1 MIKVNSAKIIKVN
14 FGNVLKIID
23 NTSIG
28 YSKFGEAYFS
38 FINYNKIKGW
48 KRHSK
53 MKMNL
58 VVPFGKVQFVFYN
71 HISRKFKKVTIGET
85 NYKRITV
92 EPGIWFAFKG
102 IGEPFSLLN
111 NIADIHHDA
120 KEVERISLGEFKY
133 YPKKI

>member
-1 MIKVNSAKIIKVN
+1 MIKVNSPKIIKVN

-23 NTSIG
+23 NKSPG
-28 YSKFGEAYFS
+28 YSRFGEAYFS

-48 KRHSK
+48 KKHTK

-71 HISRKFKKVTIGET
+71 HINQKFKKVTIGET

-102 IGEPFSLLN
+102 LSKKKNIILN
-111 NIADIHHDA
+111 ISNIKHSPNESESIEL
-120 KEVERISLGEFKY
+120 KSIY
-133 YPKKI
+133 YNWGS

>member
-14 FGNVLKIID
+14 FGNVLKIMD
-23 NTSIG
+23 NKSTG
-28 YSKFGEAYFS
+28 YSRFGEAYFS

-53 MKMNL
+53 MRMNL

-71 HISRKFKKVTIGET
+71 HISRKKFVTIGKT

-102 IGEPFSLLN
+102 LSKKTNIILN
-111 NIADIHHDA
+111 
-120 KEVERISLGEFKY
+120 ISSIKHTLKSQEIELKSIY
-133 YPKKI
+133 YN